1 MPVLGASIIYSRHYS
16 HTHIIWYSLPLT
28 QSHSLTLSDLLTS
41 PYKHCPH
48 LTTLAF
54 LFSLFLSFNF
64 FPSLSLFLSFSLY
77 LFFLLWVQR
86 LLMGFSQMLCLSLW
100 NGCGHSNQPPKQ
112 VWHRSL
118 VLGTFFFIFLMWVLF
133 VFFFFFL

>member
-54 LFSLFLSFNF
+54 LFTLFLSFNF
-64 FPSLSLFLSFSLY
+64 FPSLSLFLSFFLY

-133 VFFFFFL
+133 VFFFF